1 MNYLLVALVAVLGL
15 ATTAPR
21 ALAQDYPRSPITVV
35 IPLAPGDAGDIALRA
50 MAEELARQLKV
61 GVTVSNR
68 PGAGGAIGVQAVV
81 AARNDGHTLLFTQNG
96 PLTIRRVLEPETSP
110 YDPLKDLTPL
120 ALTTRTPSILA
131 VRKDAPYATFG
142 ELIEHAKKAPGSV
155 RIGTPGAG
163 SAADISVQII
173 NALARTDITSVPY
186 KGAAPAVTDVL
197 GGQVEGVVLGL
208 GALSAH
214 LKSGALKGIAISSRF
229 AELPNVPTLSELG
242 YRQDLQGV
250 WLAFFGPAN
259 LPPDVTR
266 TLAAALERSAR
277 DPALAARL
285 QAVGI
290 VQDWLPAP
298 GLAAEII
305 KEHAAVSE
313 IARRMQAP
321 RKP

>member
-1 MNYLLVALVAVLGL
+1 MKALLATFAAVLGIAG
-15 ATTAPR
+15 ATPH
-21 ALAQDYPRSPITVV
+21 ALAQDAARAPVTVV
-35 IPLAPGDAGDIALRA
+35 VPLAPGDAGDIALRA
-50 MAEELARQLKV
+50 MAEEFGRQLQT

-120 ALTTRTPSILA
+120 ALTTRTPLLLA
-131 VRKDAPYATFG
+131 VRRDAPFDTLREFV
-142 ELIEHAKKAPGSV
+142 EHAKKAPGSV

-163 SAADISVQII
+163 SAGDISVQIV
-173 NALARTDITSVPY
+173 NGLTGTDITSVPY

-197 GGQVEGVVLGL
+197 GGQVEGVLLGL

-214 LKSGALKGIAISSRF
+214 LRSGALKGIAISSRF
-229 AELPNVPTLSELG
+229 AELPNIPTLAELG

-259 LPPDVTR
+259 LPPDMTR
-266 TLAAALERSAR
+266 RLIAALERSAR
-277 DPALAARL
+277 DPALALRL
-285 QAVGI
+285 QALGI

-298 GLAAEII
+298 ALAAEIAR
-305 KEHAAVSE
+305 EHAAVSE